1 MNSILNNSTTRWWTL
16 AGVFFLV
23 ALHHPAT
30 AKVDI
35 AGEYQFHL
43 CDPVQDDRLLPL
55 AVYKFDPVTI
65 TATNNALD
73 ICEGAFDMNW
83 RIENRMHAKLC
94 ILDDT
99 RIEPLIRVDKVL
111 STRIMPED
119 PHNIALEA
127 GLKEAI
133 PLVDKIS
140 FQGDLIVLEND
151 NGRVCLA
158 LEKIKKE
165 GDTQDNN

>member
-1 MNSILNNSTTRWWTL
+1 MYVVPSADFGTVRHSIVSLCGSVCCL
-16 AGVFFLV
+16 ACQVRVIGRDSRFAGRFSFLLTM
-23 ALHHPAT
+23 AW
-30 AKVDI
+30 
-35 AGEYQFHL
+35 
-43 CDPVQDDRLLPL
+43 PL
-55 AVYKFDPVTI
+55 ALFSPV
-65 TATNNALD
+65 NS
-73 ICEGAFDMNW
+73 W
-83 RIENRMHAKLC
+83 AKLC